1 MTTFNELLGT
11 KPGDTESAVKQRYK
25 LLSTRV
31 HPDKG
36 GSKALMQLV
45 RHSYDNIIKGRGE
58 NLLSIPASAS
68 VSQGGALERELVKI
82 KKERDELTALNQ
94 LLKVQLNQAQKGKSI
109 GANANANANANAAA
123 GADFSRKIAQLEGEL
138 VLIKE
143 ERNRLINQKDSAIA
157 EQHKLAGELRRALS
171 DNEVMETELD
181 RKLGVKMPGLL
192 VWAQKFWLPAMAMSS
207 LVVVLALSV
216 KMLDWSFV
224 TEWFSDAPPDAAPPK
239 VRVVHAKPSQKE
251 VLVEE
256 REAPDTQGSDTAS
269 RNLPFLKLTQR
280 TGVWALASYT
290 ESDKPYIA
298 IRSENGSYIV
308 NDCSGDFRLYL
319 NEPLKPLRVAANLIY
334 QHQNQHFHVYKIP
347 YGQGSS
353 PESWLQ
359 SRKLKINEE
368 FFTSKSFKTSRVALI
383 GQCNNLINV
392 KK

>member
-11 KPGDTESAVKQRYK
+11 KPGDAESTVKQRYK

-45 RHSYDNIIKGRGE
+45 RHAYDNTIKGRGE
-58 NLLSIPASAS
+58 NALSLPASAS
-68 VSQGGALERELVKI
+68 FSDGGALERELLKT
-82 KKERDELTALNQ
+82 KKERDELAALNQ
-94 LLKVQLNQAQKGKSI
+94 LLKVQLSQAQKGKSV
-109 GANANANANANAAA
+109 GANTSSAS

-138 VLIKE
+138 VLLKE
-143 ERNRLINQKDSAIA
+143 ERNRLSNQKDSAIA

-181 RKLGVKMPGLL
+181 RKSGVKTPGLL
-192 VWAQKFWLPAMAMSS
+192 LWAQKFWLPAMAMSS
-207 LVVVLALSV
+207 LVVVVALGM

-224 TEWFSDAPPDAAPPK
+224 TGWLDDTSPEVAPPR
-239 VRVVHAKPSQKE
+239 VRVVHAKPSEKE
-251 VLVEE
+251 VQKIE
-256 REAPDTQGSDTAS
+256 RDAQEAQDDNTSTS
-269 RNLPFLKLTQR
+269 SLPFLKLTQK
-280 TGVWALASYT
+280 TGVWSLASYT

-298 IRSENGSYIV
+298 IRSDNGSYIV
-308 NDCSGDFRLYL
+308 NDCTGDFRLYL

-359 SRKLKINEE
+359 SRKLEINEE
-368 FFTSKSFKTSRVALI
+368 LFTSKSFRTSRVALVN
-383 GQCNNLINV
+383 QCQKMML
-392 KK
+392 